1 MIFQT
6 ENLYL
11 SRDSKSWDLG
21 ENDLL
26 ICGYSIG
33 EIRNII
39 ESNDEYTLKDMARTR
54 LKRSDPFFNFEN
66 DNQSYL
72 YAYLLEKNP
81 DDDDDDSDEDGDGW
95 EYDSIEDEDDYV
107 DEEFDD
113 DRIREE
119 YFESIVKKDKRLLE
133 DSDG

>member
-26 ICGYSIG
+26 ICGYSIE

-39 ESNDEYTLKDMARTR
+39 ESNDEYTLKDMARTG

-81 DDDDDDSDEDGDGW
+81 DDDDDSDEDGDGY
-95 EYDSIEDEDDYV
+95 EYDSVEDEDDYV

-119 YFESIVKKDKRLLE
+119 YLENINKKNKRLLE
-133 DSDG
+133 DYDD